1 MQTQLTPS
9 ELAEKLQR
17 HQQWRRGMIDEMP
30 MSAKE
35 LGEVI
40 DQTIR
45 FLKAS
50 EKPPKKLKNQR
61 KTAK

>member
-1 MQTQLTPS
+1 MKTKLTPL
-9 ELAEKLQR
+9 ELAEKLQL
-17 HQQWRRGMIDEMP
+17 HQRWRRGMIDKMP
-30 MSAKE
+30 LEPKE

-61 KTAK
+61 KTEK